1 MRVAEGQKKNLLG
14 AVSDLKQDAAAEGGA
29 ADKGGKAK
37 LFGGRWKK
45 AAASSGG
52 GEQGGG
58 NKSIFGGRWKKPSS
72 PATASPA
79 PVDSEAGAK

>member
-1 MRVAEGQKKNLLG
+1 MVG
-14 AVSDLKQDAAAEGGA
+14 AASDLKQDAAAEGGA
-29 ADKGGKAK
+29 TDKAK